1 MCISNITITYSDDD
15 KSENEES
22 DLSINKINNII
33 SQRADK
39 ILEEQ
44 KNHDNKIEELK
55 NEDLSI
61 IKKNN
66 ILIKENDKLKNNI
79 RILEKS
85 KQFR

>member
-39 ILEEQ
+39 ISINKINNIISQRADKILEEQ
-44 KNHDNKIEELK
+44 KNHDNKIEGLK
-55 NEDLSI
+55 NEMNI
-61 IKKNN
+61 IKKFF
-66 ILIKENDKLKNNI
+66 II
-79 RILEKS
+79 
-85 KQFR
+85 